1 MARWYGP
8 ARVLATETKVSY
20 DGAVR
25 QPHNVA
31 WIIASGRL
39 KKVHTNQLRFAS
51 EREQLIAQGTLQL
64 TLPWTFQDLA
74 SLINKG
80 EFDDEIMSERQLR
93 ADAKKTKM
101 DFEEQQRQQRSMAK
115 RQLEE
120 TSPTGQEQ
128 ASASTASRP
137 RMETK
142 PEDVPILEED
152 ITLEDEEMD
161 SRHQVQ
167 PGLEAERLLSD
178 PDHFP
183 MPPPDPAPLYRHPL
197 VSPSST
203 ST

>member
-1 MARWYGP
+1 MTLVPWSTTSATMAPADRNERSHQSLDVPRRRVARWYGP

-39 KKVHTNQLRFAS
+39 KRAVHTNQLRFAS
-51 EREQLIAQGTLQL
+51 EREQLITQGTLQL
-64 TLPWTFQDLA
+64 TLPWTFQDLV

-80 EFDDEIMSERQLR
+80 EFDDEIMTERQLR

-120 TSPTGQEQ
+120 ETSPTGQEDYF
-128 ASASTASRP
+128 R
-137 RMETK
+137 
-142 PEDVPILEED
+142 
-152 ITLEDEEMD
+152 
-161 SRHQVQ
+161 
-167 PGLEAERLLSD
+167 ERL
-178 PDHFP
+178 
-183 MPPPDPAPLYRHPL
+183 
-197 VSPSST
+197 
-203 ST
+203 